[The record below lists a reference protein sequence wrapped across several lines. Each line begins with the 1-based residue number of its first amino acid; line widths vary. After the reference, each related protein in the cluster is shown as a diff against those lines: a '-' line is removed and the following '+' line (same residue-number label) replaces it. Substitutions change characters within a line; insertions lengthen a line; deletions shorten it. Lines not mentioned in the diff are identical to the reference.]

1 MWQYCRMTNEIL
13 TPDEMRQAE
22 AMAIAGG
29 IPSLQL
35 MENAGSAVTA
45 EILNR
50 YKKCALTVLCGP
62 GNNGGDGFVVARLL
76 AAKKWPVNVY
86 LMGELKALK
95 GDADVMAKKWKG
107 PISNIAAF
115 KSSIGGKSNPGLI
128 VDAIFGIGLNRD
140 FDIGVVDDIIRAE
153 VPVIAID
160 VPSGVDGAT
169 GEQRGCSVIA
179 DLTVT
184 FFRKK
189 PAHVLLPGRT
199 LCGEIVVADIGISE
213 CVADALPVRIYEN
226 IRNDLLSLQP
236 EHHKFHRGHAFVW
249 SGPEFSTGAARL
261 AALAAAR
268 CGAGLTTILG
278 SRDALLV
285 HANHVSSIMLKPV
298 ESLEDLQSVWDDN
311 RQKAFCI
318 GPAAGI
324 NDMTRQV
331 ALLMLKTSW
340 PVVLDAD
347 ALTVFANA
355 PEELFQSINA
365 IEGRSVVLTP
375 HEGEFQR
382 LFGDIP
388 GNKIQRTQMAAK
400 ISGAAVVLKGADTVI
415 AIASGFAHVNTNA
428 PPKLATAGSGD
439 VLAGIITS
447 LLAQGFEAF
456 MAACAGVWMHG
467 DAANRC
473 AKRSIMAEDLLAE
486 LGK

>member
-1 MWQYCRMTNEIL
+1 MTHEIL
-13 TPDEMRQAE
+13 TPDQMRQAE

-213 CVADALPVRIYEN
+213 CVADAMPVRIYEN

-278 SRDALLV
+278 SRDALRV
-285 HANHVSSIMLKPV
+285 HANHVSSIMLRPV
-298 ESLEDLQSVWDDN
+298 ESLEDLQPVWDDN

-324 NDMTRQV
+324 NDMTRKV
-331 ALLMLKTSW
+331 AMRMLKTGF

-347 ALTVFANA
+347 ALTVFAHE
-355 PEELFQSINA
+355 PEELFQA
-365 IEGRSVVLTP
+365 IKAIKGRPVVLTP
-375 HEGEFQR
+375 HEGEFER
-382 LFGDIP
+382 LFKNLP

-400 ISGAAVVLKGADTVI
+400 VSGAAVVLKGADTVI
-415 AIASGFAHVNTNA
+415 AIGDGYAHVNTNA

-447 LLAQGFEAF
+447 WLAQGYDEF
-456 MAACAGVWMHG
+456 MSACAGVWQHG

-473 AKRSIMAEDLLAE
+473 NKRSIIAEDLIAE
-486 LGK
+486 LGD

>member
-1 MWQYCRMTNEIL
+1 MWHYGKMTNEIL

-22 AMAIAGG
+22 ALAIVGG
-29 IPSLQL
+29 IPSSQL
-35 MENAGSAVTA
+35 MENAGRAVA
-45 EILNR
+45 VEILKR
-50 YKKCALTVLCGP
+50 YKKCAVAILCGP
-62 GNNGGDGFVVARLL
+62 GNNGGDGFVVARFL
-76 AAKKWPVNVY
+76 AAKKWPVKVY
-86 LMGELKALK
+86 LVGKRKALK
-95 GDADVMAKKWKG
+95 GDAAKMAAKWQG
-107 PISNIAAF
+107 QVVDFAAF
-115 KSSIGGKSNPGLI
+115 KAAVSGKSRPGLI
-128 VDAIFGIGLNRD
+128 VDAVFGIGLNRD
-140 FDIGVVDDIIRAE
+140 FDMAWADTINNAEIPVV
-153 VPVIAID
+153 AID
-160 VPSGVDGAT
+160 VPSGVDGLT
-169 GEQRGCSVIA
+169 GEQRSCSVIA

-199 LCGEIVVADIGISE
+199 LCGEIVVADIGISGDI
-213 CVADALPVRIYEN
+213 ADALPLRVYEN
-226 IRNDLLSLQP
+226 PAFDLLALRP
-236 EHHKFHRGHAFVW
+236 EHHKFHRGHAMVW

-261 AALAAAR
+261 AAQAAAQ

-278 SRDALLV
+278 SRDALHV
-285 HANHVSSIMLKPV
+285 HANHVSSIMLKTI
-298 ESLEDLQSVWDDN
+298 ENLDDLQPVLDDN
-311 RQKAFCI
+311 RKKAFCI
-318 GPAAGI
+318 GPAAGV
-324 NDMTRQV
+324 NDMTRKF
-331 ALLMLKTSW
+331 ALRMLKTGW

-447 LLAQGFEAF
+447 LLAQGFDAF